1 MLAISARANMLSALA
16 LIAAVMAALGAIAN
30 FVPFFARLIGVPI
43 SSWAPRRRRI
53 IAIAL
58 LLLAMI
64 AGYGAYHGIAS
75 SGTAIVKTSSAAVA
89 EHPRPI
95 TFEAPPDLQPPAST
109 TAVVTTHST
118 NVATASGVKPATR
131 VSRARTKPRIR
142 IHDLDGKPVPV
153 LEAIANNSY
162 PNQWIRGTLREALQR
177 NDDFQGI
184 ISSHLTLE
192 VVITDINEVT
202 LDAFVLETH
211 GAGFTDDAAHN
222 QAQQRLAEALR
233 DRIREGTP

>member
-1 MLAISARANMLSALA
+1 MLSALA
-16 LIAAVMAALGAIAN
+16 LIAAFTALMAALGAIAN

-43 SSWAPRRRRI
+43 SSWAPRRRRM

-64 AGYGAYHGIAS
+64 TGYGAYHGIAS
-75 SGTAIVKTSSAAVA
+75 SGTAIVKTSSAAIA
-89 EHPRPI
+89 EHPI
-95 TFEAPPDLQPPAST
+95 NVEAPPEPQPAPAST
-109 TAVVTTHST
+109 TVVATTPST
-118 NVATASGVKPATR
+118 NVATASDVKPAPS
-131 VSRARTKPRIR
+131 VPRARTKPRIR

-162 PNQWIRGTLREALQR
+162 PNQWIRGTLRETLQR
-177 NDDFQGI
+177 NDDLQGI

-192 VVITDINEVT
+192 IVITDINEVT

-222 QAQQRLAEALR
+222 QAQQRLAQNLR

>member
-1 MLAISARANMLSALA
+1 
-16 LIAAVMAALGAIAN
+16 
-30 FVPFFARLIGVPI
+30 
-43 SSWAPRRRRI
+43 
-53 IAIAL
+53 
-58 LLLAMI
+58 MI

-75 SGTAIVKTSSAAVA
+75 SGTAIVKTSSAAIA

-95 TFEAPPDLQPPAST
+95 NFEAPPEPQPAPAST
-109 TAVVTTHST
+109 TSVATTPST
-118 NVATASGVKPATR
+118 NVATASGVKPAPS

-162 PNQWIRGTLREALQR
+162 PNKWIRGTLRETLHR
-177 NDDFQGI
+177 NDDLQGI

-222 QAQQRLAEALR
+222 QAQQRLAENLR